1 MFPSGDKIIILDWKT
16 GKKNEKKHSK
26 QLVGYAVWA
35 SFHLD
40 KKASDIEPII
50 VYLHPEYEEI
60 SLKPTED
67 ELIEYKERIF
77 SETKEMYGY
86 CSNFEENIPLD
97 KEKFPMLEDTTIC
110 KYCNFKELC
119 HRN

>member
-1 MFPSGDKIIILDWKT
+1 MT
-16 GKKNEKKHSK
+16 NT
-26 QLVGYAVWA
+26 
-35 SFHLD
+35 FHLD

-50 VYLHPEYEEI
+50 VYLHPKYEEI

-67 ELIEYKERIF
+67 ELKEYKERIL

-86 CSNFEENIPLD
+86 CRNFEENIPLD